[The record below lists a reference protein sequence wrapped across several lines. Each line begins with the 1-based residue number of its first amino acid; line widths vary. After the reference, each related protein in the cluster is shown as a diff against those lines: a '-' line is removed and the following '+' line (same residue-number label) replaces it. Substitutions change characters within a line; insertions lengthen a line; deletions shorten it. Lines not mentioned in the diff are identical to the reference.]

1 MFLSVSAGP
10 GRANGAI
17 RRFLVGLPPG
27 TSGGKHPGGGYRE
40 MPGPFGLKIMGPNGP
55 GDCLSR

>member
-27 TSGGKHPGGGYRE
+27 TPGGVSIPAVATASCPAR
-40 MPGPFGLKIMGPNGP
+40 
-55 GDCLSR
+55 SA